1 MSTTEMTGRQK
12 AIALLVMMVALGAI
26 IVVGLLLR
34 EHGPG
39 NMGTGFL
46 QGAAVGIVGVA
57 VVAWRVTRNP
67 DGATTFERAF
77 TQQGDERDDAV
88 LTHAL
93 AVLGL
98 CAIPLTGAAA
108 VAIGL
113 GVDVAMTL
121 ALLLLAELLVA
132 AVAWVVVVRRS

>member
-12 AIALLVMMVALGAI
+12 AVVLLVMMVALGGV
-26 IVVGLLLR
+26 IVIGLVLR

-46 QGAAVGIVGVA
+46 QGAAVGVLGVT
-57 VVAWRVTRNP
+57 VMAWRVTRAP
-67 DGATTFERAF
+67 DRATVFERAF

-88 LTHAL
+88 LTRSL

-98 CAIPLTGAAA
+98 AAFPLTGAATI
-108 VAIGL
+108 AIGL
-113 GVDVAMTL
+113 GLDVAMVL
-121 ALLLLAELLVA
+121 ALLLMAQLVVGV
-132 AVAWVVVVRRS
+132 VAFTIVGRRS

>member
-12 AIALLVMMVALGAI
+12 AIALLVMMLALGI
-26 IVVGLLLR
+26 IVVVGLLLR

-46 QGAAVGIVGVA
+46 GGAGVGVLAVA
-57 VVAWRVTRNP
+57 VVAWRVTRDP
-67 DGATTFERAF
+67 AGATTFERAF

-93 AVLGL
+93 AVLGIS
-98 CAIPLTGAAA
+98 AVPLTGAAA

-113 GVDVAMTL
+113 GADVSMVL
-121 ALLLLAELLVA
+121 ALLLFAEILVA
-132 AVAWVVVVRRS
+132 ATAWAMIVRRS

>member
-12 AIALLVMMVALGAI
+12 AIALLAMMVALGAI

-46 QGAAVGIVGVA
+46 QGAAVGIAGVA
-57 VVAWRVTRNP
+57 IVAWRVTRNP
-67 DGATTFERAF
+67 DRATTFERAF

-98 CAIPLTGAAA
+98 SAIPLTGAAA

-121 ALLLLAELLVA
+121 TLLLLAEVLVA
-132 AVAWVVVVRRS
+132 AVAWAVIVRRS

>member
-12 AIALLVMMVALGAI
+12 AIALLATMALLAVL

-46 QGAAVGIVGVA
+46 GGGVVGVLAVA
-57 VVAWRVTRNP
+57 VVAWRVTRDP

-77 TQQGDERDDAV
+77 IQQGDERDDAV
-88 LTHAL
+88 LTQAL
-93 AVLGL
+93 AVLGI
-98 CAIPLTGAAA
+98 AAFPLTGAAA

-113 GVDVAMTL
+113 GLDVAMVL
-121 ALLLLAELLVA
+121 AMLLFAEVLVA
-132 AVAWVVVVRRS
+132 AVAWAVIVRRS